1 MSALIQAMRFGK
13 AQGWLSSSYL
23 LPPVPVVV
31 VAGAC
36 AGFFVAGADGLA
48 VAVTGC
54 LSEVLVTPAA
64 GAG

>member
-1 MSALIQAMRFGK
+1 VSAQA
-13 AQGWLSSSYL
+13 SSYL

-36 AGFFVAGADGLA
+36 AGFFVAGAGGLA
-48 VAVTGC
+48 VAAAGC

-64 GAG
+64 AVG